1 MRPAASTCALA
12 LALSLAGGGCAGEL
26 AEPERFTDCA
36 PGHVE
41 DLFQTRCA
49 GMCHAGTDP
58 EAGLDLVSANPGA
71 RLVAEV
77 SDTIFCSG
85 RMLIEPDPTVD
96 PSEHLLIDKLSEHPS
111 CGARMPFGGEALSPD
126 EVECVTRWIGEQLGA
141 EDGP

>member
-1 MRPAASTCALA
+1 MRRAAALLLLVA
-12 LALSLAGGGCAGEL
+12 GGCAGEL
-26 AEPERFTDCA
+26 LEPERFTDCA

-41 DLFQTRCA
+41 ELFQTRCA

-58 EAGLDLVSANPGA
+58 EAGLDLVSPEPAA

-77 SDTIFCSG
+77 SDTVFCDG

-96 PSEHLLIDKLSEHPS
+96 PYEHLLLDKLTEHPS
-111 CGARMPFGGEALSPD
+111 CGARMPFGAEALSAD
-126 EVECVTRWIGEQLGA
+126 EVECVKRWIEEQLGA